1 MQTTLAVL
9 CSLSEVRM
17 LMVGE
22 PSLPIRPAMSAP
34 RPLVTGAMKQLRIMG
49 LLCRRSK
56 VVNIPIQFKTQNK
69 TRGQTFT
76 TLRFRSHTATM
87 CNVTLITSPWFV
99 GSTKAHPADSKPANL
114 RYAAKAAAESSIT
127 RDESDRLSNRK
138 SVTSVYSPRS
148 NAARQALRCT
158 LPLVVFFMAPELA
171 TTTA

>member
-76 TLRFRSHTATM
+76 TLRFRSHTAAM

-99 GSTKAHPADSKPANL
+99 GSTKALILQIVSQPTCAMQQ
-114 RYAAKAAAESSIT
+114 RQQQRAAS
-127 RDESDRLSNRK
+127 LG
-138 SVTSVYSPRS
+138 TS
-148 NAARQALRCT
+148 LID
-158 LPLVVFFMAPELA
+158 
-171 TTTA
+171 